1 MKSFRSKLV
10 LGFTMLTAAVA
21 GLVCAWVYQTTA
33 EALRMDIDRLV
44 RDRAFVLA
52 RAATGEN
59 PRLQPWMEA
68 FLETDRLGVRAQLVT
83 VDGIVV
89 SQSAN
94 LPTPLPFTGAA
105 KGAAATNVSAYTET
119 VKGTDGAAVR
129 LATVPMAF
137 YRDGQNVVLGYAQVG
152 LPEAM
157 RDSRLVVLRSG
168 LIATV
173 LASAIVAW
181 LLAALLVQNWLRTV
195 DAAAQS
201 ARRIGAGHQLR
212 ERLFVPSN
220 EADLARLARAFNELL
235 DHLESAH
242 LTQQQ
247 FLADASHELRTPL
260 TVLRG
265 EIEVA
270 LRRDRSAAEYREVL
284 ESNREEIER
293 LSRLTENLLALARS
307 DAGEGMV
314 ANEPVELGA
323 LSQKVCQSLA
333 ARASVAGVQL
343 EVQTGEPVWVR
354 GDPLALERICWNLAD
369 NALRFS
375 PAGESVKLRVSRD
388 GETAVLSVEDAGMG
402 ISGEHLPHVFDRFY
416 RVDKARA
423 RERGGA
429 GLGLAIVK
437 ALVTG
442 HGGEVA
448 VSSRVGQGT
457 TFTVRLPSTPAP
469 DCE

>member
-10 LGFTMLTAAVA
+10 LGFTLLTAAVT

-33 EALRMDIDRLV
+33 EALRIDIDRLV

-52 RAATGEN
+52 RAATGES

-68 FLETDRLGVRAQLVT
+68 FLETDRLGVLTQVVA
-83 VDGIVV
+83 VDGSVV

-94 LPTPLPFTGAA
+94 LPAPLPFTEAA
-105 KGAAATNVSAYTET
+105 KGAAATSVSAFTET
-119 VKGTDGAAVR
+119 VKGGDGAAVR
-129 LATVPMAF
+129 LATVPMTI
-137 YRDGQNVVLGYAQVG
+137 YRDGKNVVLGYAQAG
-152 LPEAM
+152 LPEAK
-157 RDSRLVVLRSG
+157 RDSRLMALQSG

-181 LLAALLVQNWLRTV
+181 ILAALLVQNWLRTV

-220 EADLARLARAFNELL
+220 EDDLARLARAFNELL

-242 LTQQQ
+242 ITQQQ

-284 ESNREEIER
+284 ESSREEIER

-307 DAGEGMV
+307 DAGEGL
-314 ANEPVELGA
+314 ASREPVELVA
-323 LSQKVCQSLA
+323 LCEKVSQSLA
-333 ARASVAGVQL
+333 ARATAAQVSLVVQSVD
-343 EVQTGEPVWVR
+343 PVWVR
-354 GDPLALERICWNLAD
+354 GDPLALERVCWNLAD
-369 NALRFS
+369 NALRYS
-375 PAGESVKLRVSRD
+375 PAGESVTIRVTRD
-388 GETAVLSVEDAGMG
+388 GETALLSVEDVGLG
-402 ISGEHLPHVFDRFY
+402 ISEEHLPHVYDRFF

-423 RERGGA
+423 REQGGA

-442 HGGEVA
+442 HGGEVS
-448 VSSRVGQGT
+448 VSSAVGKGT
-457 TFTVRLPSTPAP
+457 TFTVRLPSAPAP
-469 DCE
+469 DL